1 MDWLLGDDMSYFV
14 ELEERMMHDEDFV
27 SHLVIL
33 PWLEI
38 NRLVNCH
45 AVSAKTASMQ
55 NTTMTISEN
64 INWQPP

>member
-1 MDWLLGDDMSYFV
+1 
-14 ELEERMMHDEDFV
+14 MMHDEDLV